1 MSFKPGD
8 VVVVIQFPETCF
20 GTEYIGREGSVIGP
34 CFSDPTC
41 TMVDFGDGARPAG
54 TEILRL
60 KRPPTDEFQPAE
72 PEFVSD
78 LLKRLNK
85 VKA

>member
-1 MSFKPGD
+1 MQIALDFPPKVGHSLQETFVSF
-8 VVVVIQFPETCF
+8 
-20 GTEYIGREGSVIGP
+20 
-34 CFSDPTC
+34 
-41 TMVDFGDGARPAG
+41 
-54 TEILRL
+54 
-60 KRPPTDEFQPAE
+60 DEFQPAE